1 MNIGKPRHFLP
12 RTGKL
17 TSCGIII
24 QDPEFGAYDG
34 RYVDCLRC
42 QKTKAW
48 RVYMGKEKPDPT
60 QPIQDEILKW
70 KPANKLH
77 PLEREQFMRI
87 LGNLA
92 YQLLNPRE
100 DVSD

>member
-1 MNIGKPRHFLP
+1 
-12 RTGKL
+12 
-17 TSCGIII
+17 
-24 QDPEFGAYDG
+24 
-34 RYVDCLRC
+34 
-42 QKTKAW
+42 
-48 RVYMGKEKPDPT
+48 MGKEKPDPT